1 MANGLGLLKP
11 YTMPYNENTIFPS
24 RASQNESGARGLS
37 GRLGAAKAARAE
49 AAGQQTGTPHPK
61 DHVPSGMFD
70 KVLAP
75 RI

>member
-1 MANGLGLLKP
+1 MHA
-11 YTMPYNENTIFPS
+11 F
-24 RASQNESGARGLS
+24 A
-37 GRLGAAKAARAE
+37 GRLGATKAARAE

-70 KVLAP
+70 KVPAP